1 MPAPSA
7 VNTAKVDI
15 GVAMSAQP
23 MAAPMNGA
31 EQGDATTTASTPD
44 SASLTYALRALQPEI
59 ADGSSWPISNTPE
72 RVNARTKNSA
82 AKPTTT
88 IGDCSWKPQPRCWP
102 AART

>member
-7 VNTAKVDI
+7 VNTARVDT
-15 GVAMSAQP
+15 GVAVSAQP

-31 EQGDATTTASTPD
+31 EQGDAMTTASTPD

-72 RVNARTKNSA
+72 RFNARTKNRA
-82 AKPTTT
+82 ARPITT
-88 IGDCSWKPQPRCWP
+88 IGDCSWNPQPSC
-102 AART
+102 